1 MGGRLIVVVP
11 GSGKVNEPP
20 EKPLIMQT
28 MTEAPE
34 RITRSLTNDR
44 SKTLPAVF
52 INRQGEPEVASP
64 PATAGIFQMDV
75 EPFSD
80 RIEACPLS
88 MLTEQLENAAMNR
101 LRRALFETGQ
111 LIVTTEDGVSRVCFA
126 GVGDPER
133 LFVEMMPR
141 DEPVPLH
148 DFDSP
153 GRLCLLPHA
162 EAILRRIYRGES
174 SEKLAGFLGGRAAGY
189 RHDPE
194 AA

>member
-1 MGGRLIVVVP
+1 
-11 GSGKVNEPP
+11 
-20 EKPLIMQT
+20 
-28 MTEAPE
+28 MTEAPQLI
-34 RITRSLTNDR
+34 RALRNDH

-52 INRQGEPEVASP
+52 INRDGEPEAVGLPVS
-64 PATAGIFQMDV
+64 AGIFQVDAV
-75 EPFSD
+75 PFSD
-80 RIEACPLS
+80 RSEVCPLS
-88 MLTEQLENAAMNR
+88 MLTEQPESAALNR

-111 LIVTTEDGVSRVCFA
+111 LIVTTDDGVSRVCFA

-133 LFVEMMPR
+133 LFVELMPR
-141 DEPVPLH
+141 DEPVPLL

-153 GRLCLLPHA
+153 GRLCLLAQA

-174 SEKLAGFLGGRAAGY
+174 SEKLAGFLGGRSWGV